1 MTLRLW
7 LACLCLGAGLALSG
21 PSAAYAQVTDHQ
33 LSDQN
38 DPANPL
44 RPLQF
49 QTQVGLRIAPPARS
63 GGAWRWYRVRFNDA
77 GTAPLWDGLQSP
89 AFTRTFT
96 PAAADLGAYLAVCW
110 QASDATDWHCTPWTG
125 PVKPAIPV
133 SFPTA
138 DRSRRLKWS
147 AGSSLASEGHDPL
160 AVHDE
165 IQIRGGG
172 GRQSS
177 VKNQPFGAWWQR
189 STGTQIPAQP
199 DAIETFL
206 YLRQPEQWANPDILA
221 LPAEPGEGD
230 NRRYLTPDDVGRYVR
245 GCFWRTWGDGDD
257 TTPHWACTTWRGPV
271 VATVHLPDEY
281 RMEIVGVPSHV
292 DVRGAAPV
300 TWWRR
305 RGDVQLPPTQVAADA
320 NPYTPVAADAGHFLR
335 ACHAVGDDRACTRWL
350 GPVLPALPALG
361 GVQSRIPNLGYP
373 IMVYAG
379 VPLTS
384 SEAIQHPGD
393 DRFYVRV
400 GDRYA
405 AGHCCNFPD
414 APNNANFNHLYPV
427 PLAPNG
433 HDSQLTWMV
442 IAGDGTSQNPS
453 HNRVVHIGPE
463 YTVPQQY
470 EGWALRT
477 CLYGTDGGN
486 VRGWTCTSFYV
497 VQARNFRR
505 SGH

>member
-21 PSAAYAQVTDHQ
+21 PAAAYAQVTDHQ

-110 QASDATDWHCTPWTG
+110 QASDAANWHCTPWTG
-125 PVKPAIPV
+125 PVKPPIPV
-133 SFPTA
+133 SFPTS

-147 AGSSLASEGHDPL
+147 AGSSLASEGHAPL

-189 STGTQIPAQP
+189 STSAQLPAQP

-335 ACHAVGDDRACTRWL
+335 ACHAVGNDRACTRWL
-350 GPVLPALPALG
+350 GPVLPALPFPA
-361 GVQSRIPNLGYP
+361 GVQC
-373 IMVYAG
+373 
-379 VPLTS
+379 
-384 SEAIQHPGD
+384 D
-393 DRFYVRV
+393 DWFYVRV

-405 AGHCCNFPD
+405 ASYYR
-414 APNNANFNHLYPV
+414 LYPV
-427 PLAPNG
+427 PLASNS
-433 HDSQLTWMV
+433 HDSQLVWMV
-442 IAGDGTSQNPS
+442 VAGDGTRQNPR

-463 YTVPQQY
+463 YTIPQQY
-470 EGWALRT
+470 EGWLLRT
-477 CLYGTDGGN
+477 CLYGTDGGA
-486 VRGWTCTSFYV
+486 VRGWTCTPFYG